1 MSRIVEAILGHRR
14 CDCKCNRVKQP
25 VIINNNIYVPQSQQ
39 PSGGGGGSSVGVS
52 ALADVSAPVGVSA
65 LADVAG
71 ASIPLPPAVP
81 VATAP
86 QTQVYPLTS
95 NQNYL
100 NLIQALSHQRL

>member
-14 CDCKCNRVKQP
+14 CDCKCNKVQQP
-25 VIINNNIYVPQSQQ
+25 VIINNNIYGQQ
-39 PSGGGGGSSVGVS
+39 PSSSSSGSAAVGVS

>member
-14 CDCKCNRVKQP
+14 CDCKCNRVQQP

-39 PSGGGGGSSVGVS
+39 PSSSSSGS
-52 ALADVSAPVGVSA
+52 AAVGVSA

-81 VATAP
+81 VAI
-86 QTQVYPLTS
+86 TS

>member
-14 CDCKCNRVKQP
+14 CDCKCNKVQQP
-25 VIINNNIYVPQSQQ
+25 VIINNNIYVPQPQQ
-39 PSGGGGGSSVGVS
+39 PSGGGGSS
-52 ALADVSAPVGVSA
+52 VGVSA